1 MQLIRQGDTGPAGA
15 EVRGSLVDLGL
26 LPAGEPIPADEVI
39 FDAACE
45 LALREFQQS
54 RGLVADG
61 IVGSETWRALVA
73 ARWQLGDRVL
83 NLSLRDPMLG
93 DDVRELQE
101 RMLEVGYDVG
111 RADGVLGPRSERA
124 LVEFQRDCGLVGDG
138 VFGPASM
145 RALRR
150 LGRKVV
156 GGRPQLLRESAKLDH
171 SGPALSGKRVVI
183 DPGLGAADQERGPT
197 VAVNGQQWNAG
208 QLCHDIALR
217 LEGRFTAVGVQSHLT
232 RGADTSPS
240 TLERARFAN
249 DVGADILIS
258 LHTDRHDNPAANGVA
273 CYHFGTGSGA
283 TSTVGEQLASLV
295 QREIV
300 ARTGLQDCRIHA
312 KTWEILRLTRMPAVH
327 VEVGY
332 LTSVLDR
339 KRLADAEFRDRVA
352 DALLAAVQRI
362 FLPRNLDCATGTL
375 DVGQLSSLQ
384 LTY

>member
-1 MQLIRQGDTGPAGA
+1 MQLIKRGDTGPAGA
-15 EVRGSLVDLGL
+15 EVRDSLVDLGL
-26 LPAGEPIPADEVI
+26 LPPGEPVQADEVT

-61 IVGSETWRALVA
+61 IVGLETWHALVA
-73 ARWQLGDRVL
+73 ARWRLGDRIL

-93 DDVRELQE
+93 DDVRQLQE
-101 RMLEVGYDVG
+101 RLLEMGYDVG
-111 RADGVLGPRSERA
+111 RADGVFGPRTERT

-145 RALRR
+145 QALRK

-183 DPGLGAADQERGPT
+183 DPGHGGTETEHGPT
-197 VAVNGQQWNAG
+197 ITVDGQQWGEA
-208 QLCHDIALR
+208 QLCHDVALR
-217 LEGRFTAVGVQSHLT
+217 LEGRFTAVGVQAHLT
-232 RGADTSPS
+232 RGSDSDPS
-240 TLERARFAN
+240 NLERAKFAN
-249 DVGADILIS
+249 EVGADILIS

-312 KTWEILRLTRMPAVH
+312 KTWEMLRLTRMPAVH

-332 LTSVLDR
+332 LTSTLDR
-339 KRLADAEFRDRVA
+339 GRLADAAFRDRVA
-352 DALLAAVQRI
+352 DAILAAVQRI
-362 FLPRNLDCATGTL
+362 FLPRDLDCDTGTL
-375 DVGQLSSLQ
+375 DVRQLRSLE
-384 LTY
+384 LA